1 MNSPNPNETEKVLA
15 HHLEAFESGIDA
27 ILADYAEDAVLL
39 TDKGALCGRDQ
50 IRPIFEWLLADIFTP
65 DSTFTM
71 ISQQIEGE
79 IAYIVW
85 SAESPRYR
93 IALATDTYLIRD
105 GKIVIQTFTA
115 KIEPKSA

>member
-1 MNSPNPNETEKVLA
+1 MNPPDAKQTERVLA
-15 HHLEAFESGIDA
+15 HHLEAFESGVDA

-39 TDKGALCGRDQ
+39 TDKGPLRGRDQ

-71 ISQQIEGE
+71 INQQIEGE

-93 IALATDTYLIRD
+93 VPLATDTYLIRD
-105 GKIVIQTFTA
+105 SKIVIQTLTA
-115 KIEPKSA
+115 KIEHKSV